1 MGHDQDMLTCMTGMK
16 SGHADLHDRHEIL
29 RVDMNGRP
37 VTSAAT
43 LQGVIR

>member
-1 MGHDQDMLTCMTGMK
+1 VK
-16 SGHADLHDRHEIL
+16 PRSGLGAERNLHVEIL